1 MIVRAALA
9 LAWVGRARAQLHTPV
24 GTVKTC
30 DTVDELGVA
39 IELNFANV
47 VRFGRAL
54 TGAKSMFATDL
65 DGDGDVDVLVA
76 YNAETAVEEG
86 FHWYEAD
93 PSKTT
98 DGYRWREVEYGVSG
112 AYAVHAGDIDGDG
125 ETDVLAGTDNF
136 GDSRVAWYQNI
147 TLFQATKDS
156 DFHDRNAGGTEWVN
170 TKYSDPKFLY
180 GVSSGGM
187 TYNAVHGVRVADVDG
202 DGEADVL
209 AAIYGDGN
217 LAYYYNDGNEAFT
230 SSIKLNTNAFY
241 WVECVFAADVN
252 GDGRVDVVA
261 GERYLNKGVAW
272 YENNGCSGGPPCG
285 ASTTFTEHVITN
297 TLTETVA
304 TYAVDFDV
312 DGDVDLMAASSS
324 DGKIALYLNDGSHD
338 FSPTTPTD
346 DPDTTEIIL
355 SEWATGATAL
365 DVADFNGDGHLD
377 VVFAGEQLGG
387 CQFGEGRQC
396 TLPDDS
402 PRNCG
407 MGNGNCDDMV
417 VYYLNRGTSPPTFYE
432 NQIKTLSPLGA
443 GPEYF
448 VQAIDVDDDGDVDV
462 MLGSTQLEQP
472 RWYENDCAGAPTPKP
487 TGGFPSLVPLP
498 VPTSV
503 PSTVPT
509 SDPTGHPTLPPTA
522 LPTAAPTTPPSPVPT
537 VPPTAVPTAAPTTPP
552 SPVPTVPPT
561 AVPTGAPTSE
571 PTGRP
576 TVPPTALPT
585 GVPTTL
591 PSSVPTVPP
600 TPIPAPIP
608 TPAPTPRP
616 SVRCSAGVTFST
628 EHRVETSGM
637 YLNVQAGDGAKI
649 KVARRLPRPS
659 ARRRGTG

>member
-24 GTVKTC
+24 GTVKMC
-30 DTVDELGVA
+30 DTEDENGDA
-39 IELNFANV
+39 IELNFQGAV
-47 VRFGRAL
+47 KFGRAL

-76 YNAETAVEEG
+76 YNKETATDEG

-93 PSKTT
+93 PGAPNSKN
-98 DGYRWREVEYGVSG
+98 GFYWREVEYGVNG

-125 ETDVLAGTDNF
+125 ETDVLTGTDNF
-136 GDSRVAWYQNI
+136 GSSRVAWYQNI

-156 DFHDRNAGGTEWVN
+156 TLHDRNADNTEWVN
-170 TKYSDPKFLY
+170 TKFSDPKVLDRDGSNAY
-180 GVSSGGM
+180 G
-187 TYNAVHGVRVADVDG
+187 AVHGVRVADVDG

-209 AAIYGDGN
+209 AAMYSDGK
-217 LAYYYNDGNEAFT
+217 LAYYRNDGSEAFT
-230 SSIKLNTNAFY
+230 SYIRLNSNAFY
-241 WVECVFAADVN
+241 YVESVFAADVN
-252 GDGRVDVVA
+252 NDGNVDVVA
-261 GERYLNKGVAW
+261 GGGDTDKGVAW
-272 YENNGCSGGPPCG
+272 YENDGGG
-285 ASTTFTEHVITN
+285 ASATFTEHVITN
-297 TLTETVA
+297 TLVDTVA
-304 TYAVDFDV
+304 AYAVDFDV

-338 FSPTTPTD
+338 FSPTAND
-346 DPDTTEIIL
+346 DDTTEMIL
-355 SEWATGATAL
+355 SKWAKSATAL

-387 CQFGEGRQC
+387 CQWDVVAQC
-396 TLPDDS
+396 TLPGDGN
-402 PRNCG
+402 RNCG
-407 MGNGNCDDMV
+407 TGNNNNCKDML
-417 VYYLNRGTSPPTFYE
+417 VYYLNTGESPPTFHEYK
-432 NQIKTLSPLGA
+432 IKTVSPLGA

-448 VQAIDVDDDGDVDV
+448 VQAIDMDDDGDVDV
-462 MLGSTQLEQP
+462 ILGSTQLEQP

-487 TGGFPSLVPLP
+487 TGGMPSAVPLP

-509 SDPTGHPTLPPTA
+509 SDPSGR
-522 LPTAAPTTPPSPVPT
+522 PT
-537 VPPTAVPTAAPTTPP
+537 VPPTALPTAAPTTPP

-628 EHRVETSGM
+628 EHNVDASGR
-637 YLNVQAGDGAKI
+637 YLNVHVVDGAKI

>member
-1 MIVRAALA
+1 M
-9 LAWVGRARAQLHTPV
+9 
-24 GTVKTC
+24 
-30 DTVDELGVA
+30 
-39 IELNFANV
+39 
-47 VRFGRAL
+47 
-54 TGAKSMFATDL
+54 
-65 DGDGDVDVLVA
+65 
-76 YNAETAVEEG
+76 
-86 FHWYEAD
+86 
-93 PSKTT
+93 
-98 DGYRWREVEYGVSG
+98 
-112 AYAVHAGDIDGDG
+112 
-125 ETDVLAGTDNF
+125 
-136 GDSRVAWYQNI
+136 
-147 TLFQATKDS
+147 
-156 DFHDRNAGGTEWVN
+156 
-170 TKYSDPKFLY
+170 
-180 GVSSGGM
+180 
-187 TYNAVHGVRVADVDG
+187 
-202 DGEADVL
+202 
-209 AAIYGDGN
+209 
-217 LAYYYNDGNEAFT
+217 
-230 SSIKLNTNAFY
+230 
-241 WVECVFAADVN
+241 
-252 GDGRVDVVA
+252 A
-261 GERYLNKGVAW
+261 GERDLNKGVAW

-387 CQFGEGRQC
+387 CQFGVGRQC

-417 VYYLNRGTSPPTFYE
+417 VYYLNRGTRPPTFYE

-509 SDPTGHPTLPPTA
+509 LA
-522 LPTAAPTTPPSPVPT
+522 M
-537 VPPTAVPTAAPTTPP
+537 
-552 SPVPTVPPT
+552 
-561 AVPTGAPTSE
+561 
-571 PTGRP
+571 
-576 TVPPTALPT
+576 
-585 GVPTTL
+585 PTTL
-591 PSSVPTVPP
+591 PTHGGCSELTCDELGW
-600 TPIPAPIP
+600 TNA
-608 TPAPTPRP
+608 A
-616 SVRCSAGVTFST
+616 SAGISSAVCGETDGSPLSGCSGLLTWAEAATFCRSAGARLCT
-628 EHRVETSGM
+628 EAEAS
-637 YLNVQAGDGAKI
+637 AGEAQ
-649 KVARRLPRPS
+649 
-659 ARRRGTG
+659 GTGCRS